1 MKKLKSILGSLAP
14 TLGAAIGGPLGGQAG
29 QILSQV
35 LGVPNNQ
42 NSIEQAMNNITAEQM
57 IELKKAETDFEVRMR
72 ELDVDVFRLE
82 TEDVKD
88 AREKFSNDWTPKVLG
103 LVSMFGFMAL
113 QQQDFTGAIERWQ
126 KMLILVTPNSDKAKT
141 LNNSI
146 AYAKQQLAL
155 KSNPELNNASEQTT
169 TNEVSAPNCRSNAK
183 LMNL

>member
-103 LVSMFGFMAL
+103 LVSMFGFMGYIFFITAVPI
-113 QQQDFTGAIERWQ
+113 DDASDDIV
-126 KMLILVTPNSDKAKT
+126 MLIIGSLTG
-141 LNNSI
+141 I
-146 AYAKQQLAL
+146 ATAVISFYFGS
-155 KSNPELNNASEQTT
+155 SNKKDQ
-169 TNEVSAPNCRSNAK
+169 K
-183 LMNL
+183 

>member
-103 LVSMFGFMAL
+103 LVSMFGFMAYIFFITAVPI
-113 QQQDFTGAIERWQ
+113 DDASDDIV
-126 KMLILVTPNSDKAKT
+126 MLIIGSLTG
-141 LNNSI
+141 I
-146 AYAKQQLAL
+146 ATAVISFYFGS
-155 KSNPELNNASEQTT
+155 SNKKDQ
-169 TNEVSAPNCRSNAK
+169 K
-183 LMNL
+183 

>member
-88 AREKFSNDWTPKVLG
+88 ARQKFSNDWTPKVLG
-103 LVSMFGFMAL
+103 LVSMFGFMAYIFFITAVPI
-113 QQQDFTGAIERWQ
+113 DDASDDIV
-126 KMLILVTPNSDKAKT
+126 MLIIGSLTG
-141 LNNSI
+141 I
-146 AYAKQQLAL
+146 ATAVISFYFGS
-155 KSNPELNNASEQTT
+155 SNKKDQ
-169 TNEVSAPNCRSNAK
+169 K
-183 LMNL
+183 

>member
-57 IELKKAETDFEVRMR
+57 VELKKAETDFEVRMR

-103 LVSMFGFMAL
+103 LVSMFGFMAYIFFITAVPI
-113 QQQDFTGAIERWQ
+113 DDASDDIV
-126 KMLILVTPNSDKAKT
+126 MLIIGSLTG
-141 LNNSI
+141 I
-146 AYAKQQLAL
+146 ATAVISFYFGS
-155 KSNPELNNASEQTT
+155 SNKKDQ
-169 TNEVSAPNCRSNAK
+169 K
-183 LMNL
+183 